1 MLQDIIE
8 VGKKLRLPINTTRI
22 NLLYILVSS
31 SLLGHPISAVVQ
43 KDSVGILL
51 MDKDVQIDA
60 TQAVNDMYNFK
71 FEKADRQFR
80 WLAQDYPDHPLPY
93 FLLGLSQ
100 WWRMAPNIDNESYD
114 ETFMQYMDQSLDL
127 AQKLYDKDPENVEAN
142 FFLAAGYGFK
152 GRLLAERK
160 NWRKAAL
167 AGKNALKYLEKSS
180 DKSDL
185 SPEFLFGDALYNY
198 YSVWIPEN
206 YPILKPILVFFKR
219 GDKELGI
226 KQLQEVATNAFY
238 TRTEAQSYLM
248 RILAIE
254 EQELI
259 RALQVSEYLSTTFPD
274 NSYFHRFYARLLYT
288 TGKHWQAE
296 KESLNII
303 QKIDS
308 GKVGYGPV
316 TGRYAAFFLG
326 QIYTHKQQFEDAE
339 LYYQRAVSFAEQS
352 DDLESGYYL
361 FSLIGLGDIAQ
372 QTGDPRGARELYK
385 RVKKEAKSSHPAHDR
400 AKDRLKGMK
409 S

>member
-1 MLQDIIE
+1 MYIRRFY
-8 VGKKLRLPINTTRI
+8 VVR
-22 NLLYILVSS
+22 ILVIAL
-31 SLLGHPISAVVQ
+31 SLQVHALFVFCQEDSLGM
-43 KDSVGILL
+43 LM

-71 FEKADRQFR
+71 FEKAERQFR
-80 WLAQDYPDHPLPY
+80 WLVQDHPEHPLPY

-100 WWRMAPNIDNESYD
+100 WWRMAPNIDEGKYD
-114 ETFMQYMDQSLDL
+114 EEFMQYMNKSLELAHNMYDQDS
-127 AQKLYDKDPENVEAN
+127 ENVEAS

-160 NWRKAAL
+160 NWRKAAI
-167 AGKNALKYLEKSS
+167 AGKNALKYLDNSS
-180 DKSDL
+180 NQSDL
-185 SPEFLFGDALYNY
+185 NPEFLFGDALYNY

-206 YPILKPILVFFKR
+206 YPLLKPILMFFKK
-219 GDKELGI
+219 GDKDLGI
-226 KQLQEVATNAFY
+226 KQLQEVANNAFY
-238 TRTEAQSYLM
+238 TRTEAQSFLM

-259 RALQVSEYLSTTFPD
+259 KALQVSQYLAQTFPD

-303 QKIDS
+303 EKIDS

-316 TGRYAAFFLG
+316 TGRYASFFLG
-326 QIYTHKQQFEDAE
+326 QIYVFKRKFEHAQN
-339 LYYQRAVSFAEQS
+339 YYQRAIRFAEQS
-352 DDLESGYYL
+352 QDLESGYYL
-361 FSLIGLGDIAQ
+361 FSLIGLGDIANQ
-372 QTGDPRGARELYK
+372 IGDPIGARSYYK
-385 RVKKEAKSSHPAHDR
+385 KVKKEAKRSHPAYKR
-400 AKDRLKGMK
+400 AKSRLKGQR

>member
-1 MLQDIIE
+1 M
-8 VGKKLRLPINTTRI
+8 RI
-22 NLLYILVSS
+22 TKFKAFSILVGSI
-31 SLLGHPISAVVQ
+31 LVAHPMAASMQ
-43 KDSVGILL
+43 EDSVDILL

-93 FLLGLSQ
+93 FLLALSQ
-100 WWRMAPNIDNESYD
+100 WWRMAPNIDNVTYD
-114 ETFMQYMDQSLDL
+114 DAFMQYIDQSLDL
-127 AQKLYDKDPENVEAN
+127 AHKMYDKNPENVEAN

-160 NWRKAAL
+160 SWRKAAL
-167 AGKNALKYLEKSS
+167 AGKNALKYLENSS
-180 DKSDL
+180 NQSDL

-206 YPILKPILVFFKR
+206 YPILKPILVFFKK

-226 KQLQEVATNAFY
+226 QQLQEVANNAFY

-274 NSYFHRFYARLLYT
+274 NSYFQRFYARLLYT

-326 QIYTHKQQFEDAE
+326 QIYTHKSKFEEAAK
-339 LYYQRAVSFAEQS
+339 YYYRAVEFAEQS
-352 DDLESGYYL
+352 EDLESGYYL

-372 QTGDPRGARELYK
+372 QTGDIKGAKEFYK
-385 RVKKEAKSSHPAHDR
+385 RVKKEAKSSHPAHER
-400 AKDRLKGMK
+400 AKDRLKGIE

>member
-1 MLQDIIE
+1 MF
-8 VGKKLRLPINTTRI
+8 VNRSLPVCFLITI
-22 NLLYILVSS
+22 AGLLIL
-31 SLLGHPISAVVQ
+31 PAVAKPQ
-43 KDSVGILL
+43 SDSVQLLL
-51 MDKDVQIDA
+51 MNKDVQIDA

-71 FEKADRQFR
+71 FEKAERQFR

-93 FLLGLSQ
+93 FLLALSQ
-100 WWRMAPNIDNESYD
+100 WWRMAPNIDD
-114 ETFMQYMDQSLDL
+114 ETYDDAFIQYIDQSLDL
-127 AQKLYDKDPENVEAN
+127 AHKMYDENPENVEAS

-160 NWRKAAL
+160 NWRKAAS
-167 AGKNALKYLEKSS
+167 AGRLALKYLENSS
-180 DKSDL
+180 NQSSL

-206 YPILKPILVFFKR
+206 YPILKPLLVFFKK

-226 KQLQEVATNAFY
+226 KQLQEVANNAFY

-259 RALQVSEYLSTTFPD
+259 RALQVSQYLAETFPD

-296 KESLNII
+296 KESLRII
-303 QKIDS
+303 EKIDS
-308 GKVGYGPV
+308 GMVGYGPV

-326 QIYTHKQQFEDAE
+326 QIYTHKGNFEEAQE
-339 LYYQRAVSFAEQS
+339 YYQRAVSFAQQS
-352 DDLESGYYL
+352 GDLESGYYL
-361 FSLIGLGDIAQ
+361 FSLIGLGDIAF
-372 QTGDPRGARELYK
+372 QTGDPKGARDYYK
-385 RVKKEAKSSHPAHDR
+385 QVKREAKSSHPAHDR

>member
-1 MLQDIIE
+1 MYVRRSYIVRSFVLAVGLLAYPLLVFCQDHSP
-8 VGKKLRLPINTTRI
+8 K
-22 NLLYILVSS
+22 
-31 SLLGHPISAVVQ
+31 
-43 KDSVGILL
+43 ILL

-71 FEKADRQFR
+71 FEKAERQFR
-80 WLAQDYPDHPLPY
+80 WLAQDHPEHPLPY

-100 WWRMAPNIDNESYD
+100 WWRMAPNIDNGAYD
-114 ETFMQYMDQSLDL
+114 EEFMQYMNRSLELARKMYDQ
-127 AQKLYDKDPENVEAN
+127 DPENVEAG

-152 GRLLAERK
+152 GRLLAER
-160 NWRKAAL
+160 NSWRKAAT
-167 AGKNALKYLEKSS
+167 AGKNALKYLDKSS
-180 DKSDL
+180 NQSDL

-206 YPILKPILVFFKR
+206 YPILRPILMFFKK

-226 KQLQEVATNAFY
+226 KQLQEVANNAFY
-238 TRTEAQSYLM
+238 TRTEAQSFLM

-259 RALQVSEYLSTTFPD
+259 RALQVSQYLSQTFPD

-288 TGKHWQAE
+288 TGKHWLAE
-296 KESLNII
+296 QESLNII

-316 TGRYAAFFLG
+316 TGRYASFFLG
-326 QIYTHKQQFEDAE
+326 QIYVNKGKFEDAQK
-339 LYYQRAVSFAEQS
+339 YYQRAVKFAEQS
-352 DDLESGYYL
+352 QDLDSGYYL
-361 FSLIGLGDIAQ
+361 FSLIGLGDIAA
-372 QTGDPRGARELYK
+372 QTGDPNGARSYYK
-385 RVKKEAKSSHPAHDR
+385 KAKKDAKRSHPAHKR
-400 AKDRLKGMK
+400 AKDRLKGQR